1 MKYKVFIKQ
10 CGNPR
15 RAAMIA
21 EALARRSGIT
31 PDAIRSA
38 LTEKALCIKHGAD
51 SHEAMELK
59 GEFEAAGA
67 EVEFVPDEVP
77 RFLGPVDVD
86 KDGDFENVP
95 GRILTEEEFMERLKY
110 RMDIFTIR
118 KDTRFRR
125 IEAACLLA
133 GIASGMWLTKQ
144 EIATVAGP
152 DFYAKIPKEF
162 TAKMVD
168 AQQVSA
174 ALRPPRQAPKNK
186 TTAAASNKRTLNN
199 GHSTFSSRGHDVV
212 GDPREHVTRTG
223 VLGLISGKI
232 TGKSMASADIF
243 GQGGFASN
251 IDAIIQGT
259 NGLKTGGEAGVGRK
273 GETGIGYGPGV
284 YGKMSDVSDL
294 GVDNIIASLL
304 PSIEGLKLARPEY
317 KNDQLK
323 ITEPVIIPGVGVAVG
338 GRSRASITRVVLQ
351 NIMVLRYAYNKRLRE
366 KPGLKGKITCK
377 FAIDEFGKIVFC
389 EMTESTMTDP
399 LLEAEVVA
407 KIRTW
412 VFEKIDKLGDVT
424 EVVYPFAF
432 SQ

>member
-1 MKYKVFIKQ
+1 MNYKVFIKQ
-10 CGNPR
+10 CGNPG
-15 RAAMIA
+15 RAAVIA
-21 EALARRSGIT
+21 EALARRSGIM

-51 SHEAMELK
+51 SREAMELK
-59 GEFEAAGA
+59 EEFEAAGA
-67 EVEFVPDEVP
+67 EVEFVPDEAP
-77 RFLGPVDVD
+77 RCPGPLDD
-86 KDGDFENVP
+86 NDDFDDVP

-110 RMDIFTIR
+110 RMDIFTIKR
-118 KDTRFRR
+118 DERFRR

-162 TAKMVD
+162 TVKVVD
-168 AQQVSA
+168 VQQVCVA
-174 ALRPPRQAPKNK
+174 RQAPKNK
-186 TTAAASNKRTLNN
+186 TPAAASNKKTFNS
-199 GHSTFSSRGHDVV
+199 GHSTFTGHGHDVV
-212 GDPREHVTRTG
+212 GDPREHVTRIG

-232 TGKSMASADIF
+232 TGKSIASADIF

-273 GETGIGYGPGV
+273 GVTGIGYGPGV
-284 YGKMSDVSDL
+284 YGEMSDVGDL

-304 PSIEGLKLARPEY
+304 PSIGDLKLARPEH
-317 KNDQLK
+317 KNGQLK
-323 ITEPVIIPGVGVAVG
+323 IAEPAIIPGVGVAVG

-377 FAIDEFGKIVFC
+377 FAIDEFGKIIFC

-399 LLEAEVVA
+399 LLEAEVLA

-412 VFEKIDKLGDVT
+412 VFEKIDKPGDVT